1 MPVMTKVLVLYTG
14 GTIGMI
20 PSDPAN
26 PASPLRP
33 APKEELVRFVPNP
46 LNGIEWDIE
55 GLVNDKDEPVG
66 PIDSSNAGPD
76 HWEWMARAIE
86 KRYAAYDGFIVLH
99 GTDTMAYTASALS
112 FLLQN
117 LAKPVVVTGSQLPI
131 FQPRTDAIIN
141 FTNAL
146 HIAGYKAVDLPCVP
160 EVMICFADR
169 LLRGDRT
176 TKVSTSKW
184 TGFDT
189 PNYPHLGSIGEHIV
203 INTNAIRPE
212 PDRQKTAFFIHKKL
226 DRRVMNFALYPGMSI
241 DQLKSVLELKGVRG
255 YVLRTFGAGNAPE
268 NPDFLKVLG
277 DAIKKGKVIINVT
290 QCLEGKVE
298 MGLYAASSGLQAVG
312 VISGM
317 DMTAEA
323 ALAKLMWLLATEVE
337 EEIPIQAQINQRGEQ
352 SENLFDVRY
361 AGKGYASDPLTEAVT
376 ISARPSGQFAKER
389 LVRGVVRFAGVGVT
403 GAAKGEAVPFKLYV
417 NLPSADRDT
426 GEGVPQFAGTLT
438 ETYTGDGEMTLI
450 RDITPTL
457 VNVAETGR
465 PINLTLVGPEGK
477 GFWFGGTYLNLFT
490 GAE

>member
-1 MPVMTKVLVLYTG
+1 MTGKTKVLVLYTG
-14 GTIGMI
+14 GTIGMT
-20 PSDPAN
+20 PSDPTN

-33 APKEELVRFVPNP
+33 APKEELVRYVPNP
-46 LNGIEWDIE
+46 LNGIEWDIQ

-76 HWEWMARAIE
+76 HWEWMARAVD
-86 KRYAAYDGFIVLH
+86 KNYKNFDGFVILH
-99 GTDTMAYTASALS
+99 GTDTMAYTSSALS

-131 FQPRTDAIIN
+131 FAPRTDAVVN
-141 FTNAL
+141 FVNAL
-146 HIAGYKAVDLPCVP
+146 HIAGYKAVGLPCVP
-160 EVMICFADR
+160 EVTICFADR

-203 INTNAIRPE
+203 INTSVIQPSPAPGSA
-212 PDRQKTAFFIHKKL
+212 AFFAHKKL
-226 DRRVMNFALYPGMSI
+226 DRRVMNFALYPGMRV
-241 DQLKSVLELKGVRG
+241 DQLKSILDLPSVRG

-268 NPDFLKVLG
+268 NPDFLKVLD

-298 MGLYAASSGLQAVG
+298 MGLYAASSGLQAAG

-323 ALAKLMWLLATEVE
+323 ALTKLMWLLATEVE
-337 EEIPIQAQINQRGEQ
+337 DEIPIQAQINQRGEQ
-352 SENLFDVRY
+352 SESLFDVRY
-361 AGKGYASDPLTEAVT
+361 PGKGYESEPIEEAVT
-376 ISARPSGQFAKER
+376 VTARPSGQFAKED
-389 LVRGVVRFAGVGVT
+389 LARGVVRFAGGGVK
-403 GAAKGEAVPFKLYV
+403 GARAGEPVSFKLYV
-417 NLPSADRDT
+417 NLPSADRAT
-426 GEGVPQFAGTLT
+426 GDDVPQFAGTLT
-438 ETYTGDGEMTLI
+438 ETVTGDASMTLI

-465 PINLTLVGPEGK
+465 PINLTLVAPEGVS
-477 GFWFGGTYLNLFT
+477 FWFGGAYLNLFT
-490 GAE
+490 SAT